1 MKITSMADKNRLKVL
16 IIPDIHF
23 PEQDNRALEILF
35 HVLKTDKFDE
45 VIQLGDMLD
54 MYPISSFSKD
64 PEKVGLGLRNEIVMA
79 RTFLE
84 KVRKLQPKAK
94 ITLLKGNHEARFDRY
109 VIDKAP
115 GLAHLFDYRDLLGL
129 KELKMKYVESIYN
142 IGKLHF
148 MHGVLVRAHS
158 AYSCKSH
165 FDKYNM
171 SIVHGHTH
179 RLGSYYKTNLD
190 TTFTVQEM
198 GCLCALNPDYTKDKG
213 VTDWQQGFGVAYI
226 DKKSGWFF
234 IVPFPIVNHTCI
246 YKDKV
251 IRA

>member
-1 MKITSMADKNRLKVL
+1 MKISSMKKEGRKKIL
-16 IIPDIHF
+16 IVPDIHF
-23 PEQDNRALEILF
+23 PEQDERALEILF
-35 HVLKTDKFDE
+35 HVMKEDQFDE
-45 VIQLGDMLD
+45 IVQLGDMLD

-79 RTFLE
+79 RAFLE

-129 KELKMKYVESIYN
+129 KDLKIDYNDSIYK
-142 IGKLHF
+142 IGRLHL
-148 MHGVLVRAHS
+148 MHGTLVRAHS

-171 SIVHGHTH
+171 SIIHGHTH
-179 RLGSYYKTNLD
+179 RMGAYYKTNLE
-190 TTFTVQEM
+190 TTYTVQEM
-198 GCLCALNPDYTKDKG
+198 GCLCQLNPEYTKDKG
-213 VTDWQQGFGVAYI
+213 VTDWQQGFGIVYI

-234 IVPFPIVNHTCI
+234 TVPFPIVNHTTI

-251 IRA
+251 IKA